1 MNFQD
6 SAAQKAAALIAELT
20 ANWSARSR
28 RELQTFQKA
37 LEAAAKAAETAL
49 TTASI
54 PPEGDKSIAKL
65 VEQLSADANA
75 HAEAT
80 ARRVQAD
87 AQARIDELRKDV
99 EERAKNQAH
108 LSASLGELQTQSD
121 GLRHELHAEKS
132 QVATV
137 RDDLER
143 AREALAVAEA
153 ARETAEAASQEA
165 FRQRSDSNR
174 QLQELKSAVDATR
187 AESVSVTRHLE
198 IEAAERAKLAVA
210 LSTAQAQLQ
219 TAEAQH
225 RTLTEQ
231 LNAANGQ
238 LRTLER
244 AGADHERA
252 RGELQ
257 AKTNELQAKAD
268 EIARAEAALRQQTAQ
283 VERAMEQARA
293 TADAADEAARQA
305 NSEREQL
312 ATRTKTI
319 QDEAAEAATLPLDR
333 LLAALKQ
340 LAAGKTLA
348 DVLAALV
355 EGIAQEFARVAL
367 FQVNN
372 GQLEGVRQIGFDF
385 KSDISKVIVPLNIDS
400 MFSRAVKS
408 GRVQGFAG
416 SELTDSNRA
425 LFGGSP
431 SFVMMLPIVICR
443 DIIAVIYA
451 DDSGEKSTQF
461 ATPERKV
468 KFVHLLLWYVTPML
482 PRFMMP
488 REMDDLRQHAALLV
502 NELEGMYTADRKA
515 GQSDD
520 AVRSRLRESLGYA
533 RQKYAQRVEG
543 RDPAA
548 AALLE
553 EQLATVIKNKGGTTF
568 GRDLAAIVGR
578 GNKTPARP
586 SLRTT
591 AEA

>member
-20 ANWSARSR
+20 ATWSAKSR
-28 RELQTFQKA
+28 RELQTFHKA
-37 LEAAAKAAETAL
+37 LEAAVQAAETAL
-49 TTASI
+49 TAST
-54 PPEGDKSIAKL
+54 PLEANGSIAKL
-65 VEQLSADANA
+65 VEQLTADANA

-87 AQARIDELRKDV
+87 AQARLDELRKDV

-108 LSASLGELQTQSD
+108 LSTALGELQAHAD
-121 GLRHELHAEKS
+121 GLRNELHAEKS
-132 QVATV
+132 QTAAV
-137 RDDLER
+137 RDDLAR
-143 AREALAVAEA
+143 AREAQAVAEA
-153 ARETAEAASQEA
+153 ARQTAEAASQEA
-165 FRQRSDSNR
+165 LRQRSDSNR
-174 QLQELKSAVDATR
+174 QLQELKSSVDATR
-187 AESVSVTRHLE
+187 AESVSVTKHLE

-219 TAEAQH
+219 AAEGQQ
-225 RTLTEQ
+225 RSLTEQ
-231 LNAANGQ
+231 LNTANGQ

-244 AGADHERA
+244 ATTDHDRI

-257 AKTNELQAKAD
+257 AKTNELQARAD
-268 EIARAEAALRQQTAQ
+268 EVAKAEAALRQQTAQ
-283 VERAMEQARA
+283 AERAMEQARTKA
-293 TADAADEAARQA
+293 EAAAEAARQA
-305 NSEREQL
+305 NNEREQL
-312 ATRTKTI
+312 ATRTKGI
-319 QDEAAEAATLPLDR
+319 QDEAAEAATMPLDR

-340 LAAGKTLA
+340 LAAGRTLA

-355 EGIAQEFARVAL
+355 EGIAQEFGRVAL
-367 FQVNN
+367 FHVNN
-372 GQLEGVRQIGFDF
+372 GQLEGVRQIGFEF

-416 SELTDSNRA
+416 SELTDSNQA

-431 SFVMMLPIVICR
+431 SFVMMLPIVIGR
-443 DIIAVIYA
+443 EIVAVVYA
-451 DDSGEKSTQF
+451 DDSGEKPTKF

-488 REMDDLRQHAALLV
+488 REVDDLRQHAVLLV

-553 EQLATVIKNKGGTTF
+553 EQLATVIKNKGGTAF

-578 GNKTPARP
+578 GNKTAARP
-586 SLRTT
+586 ALRST